1 MGYDIGPKIGIE
13 GEKEFRQNIS
23 QINTGMKTLGTEMKA
38 VASQFDKNDNST
50 EALTGKNKVL
60 NKQIDL
66 QTDKLSELKKG
77 LASAAEKYGEND
89 KVTQG
94 WRQSVNKATADLNN
108 MERNLKKNKSAI
120 SNFGNEAK
128 DSAKDTKKL
137 EDAVDDAN
145 RELKE
150 MGSGIASKA
159 AKGIAGIGVAAVGA
173 VGGLLKFGNDS
184 TAALNDFQAQTGM
197 SSEKMEEF
205 RDVASDIYTD
215 NFGESIDDIAE
226 SMARV
231 NIVTGQTDDELK
243 KTTETALMMRD
254 TFDFDVAE
262 SIDTVNAMMKNF
274 EISADE
280 AYTLIAQ
287 GAQQGANKNGDLL
300 DVLKEYSPQFSAL
313 GLDAAEFTDTLIQ
326 GSKSGAF
333 QIDKVGDAVKE
344 FSIRS
349 KDGSKASIEGFELM
363 GLNADE
369 MFEKF
374 AKGGP
379 ESAEAFQQVID
390 KLYEIEDPMIQNQAG
405 VDLFGTM
412 FEDLGIEAIHSLGDI
427 GDHASITADTLQ
439 EINDVKYDDLGSSL
453 EELKRGLLTKIAD
466 PIKDE
471 LTPVIEDMVDGLED
485 VNTDAIVQG
494 FTFVLD
500 NSGTIAAGIASIVT
514 AAAGLK
520 ILGVVNTVVGAWK
533 AYSLATDGAT
543 IAQWAL
549 NAAQTANPIGII
561 VVAIAALVAGL
572 IVLFNTNEEFR
583 ESVLAAWAGIKE
595 GASQVWDWIVNL
607 FTVSIPETFNK
618 AVEWFKGIPGKIL
631 DVLLGGK
638 DEVLSF
644 VPNLFGSM
652 KSKFTNIDWKSLGK
666 SAISGISAGVKSKAK
681 ELKDSVVGAAKG
693 AFEKAKNY
701 LDINSPSRLFKSQ
714 IGVQI
719 GAGMAEGV
727 KESAKNVNAAM
738 DGLNKGLSA
747 KIDLTGAGSVAGI
760 VENGNQSISQKVNHS
775 GTIRVEGVDSS
786 GQLQGVVEIVMDQLR
801 REVRLA

>member
-1 MGYDIGPKIGIE
+1 VGYDIGPKIGIE
-13 GEKEFRQNIS
+13 GEKPFRDNIDL
-23 QINTGMKTLGTEMKA
+23 INASMRTLGTEMKA
-38 VASQFDKNDNST
+38 VASQFDENDDST
-50 EALTGKNKVL
+50 EALTEKNKVL

-89 KVTQG
+89 RVTQG

-108 MERNLKKNKSAI
+108 MERNLKKNDNAI
-120 SNFGNEAK
+120 ANFGKEMK
-128 DSAKDTKKL
+128 DTAKDTEKL
-137 EDAVDDAN
+137 EKAVDEAN
-145 RELKE
+145 KELKE
-150 MGSGIASKA
+150 MGSGIASNA

-184 TAALNDFQAQTGM
+184 TKALNDFQAQTGM

-231 NIVTGQTDDELK
+231 NVVTGQTDDELK

-262 SIDTVNAMMKNF
+262 SIDAVNAMMVNF
-274 EISADE
+274 KISADD

-300 DVLKEYSPQFSAL
+300 DVLREYSPHFSAL
-313 GLDAAEFTDTLIQ
+313 GLDAAEFTDTLIR

-363 GLNADE
+363 GLNADD

-374 AKGGP
+374 SKGGP
-379 ESAEAFQQVID
+379 ESAEAFQEVID
-390 KLYEIEDPMIQNQAG
+390 KLYEIEDPLLQNQAG

-412 FEDLGIEAIHSLGDI
+412 FEDLGVEAIHALGDI
-427 GDHASITADTLQ
+427 GDHVDITADTLQ
-439 EINDVKYDDLGSSL
+439 EINDIKYDDLGSSF
-453 EELKRGLLTKIAD
+453 EELKRGLLTDVAD
-466 PIKDE
+466 PIKE
-471 LTPVIEDMVDGLED
+471 QLTPVIGDMVDRLKD

-494 FTFVLD
+494 FTFVID
-500 NSGTIAAGIASIVT
+500 NSGTIAAGITSIVT
-514 AAAGLK
+514 AAIGLK
-520 ILGVVNTVVGAWK
+520 VLSSVNTVVGAWK
-533 AYSLATDGAT
+533 AYKLATDGAT

-549 NAAQTANPIGII
+549 NAAQTANPIGI
-561 VVAIAALVAGL
+561 VVVVIAALVAGL
-572 IVLFNTNEEFR
+572 VVLFNTNEEFR
-583 ESVLAAWAGIKE
+583 ESVLGAWAGIKE
-595 GASQVWDWIVNL
+595 GTGKVWDWIVNL
-607 FTVSIPETFNK
+607 FTVSIPDTFNK
-618 AVEWFKGIPGKIL
+618 AVDWFKGIPGKIL
-631 DVLLGGK
+631 GALLSGK
-638 DEVLSF
+638 DKVTSF
-644 VPNLFGSM
+644 VPNLFGSI
-652 KSKFTNIDWKSLGK
+652 KTKFTSTNWGSLGK
-666 SAISGISAGVKSKAK
+666 GIISGISSGVKSKAK

-701 LDINSPSRLFKSQ
+701 LDINSPSRLFKNQ
-714 IGVQI
+714 IGAQI

-727 KESAKNVNAAM
+727 KESARKVNSAM
-738 DGLNKGLSA
+738 DGLNRGLSA
-747 KIDLTGAGSVAGI
+747 NIDMTGVSSSAGGLGGGSVVVNI
-760 VENGNQSISQKVNHS
+760 PVELDGKVITKSTGKVQLGKNKS
-775 GTIRVEGVDSS
+775 RSRALGVT
-786 GQLQGVVEIVMDQLR
+786 V
-801 REVRLA
+801 

>member
-13 GEKEFRQNIS
+13 GEKVFRQNIN
-23 QINTGMKTLGTEMKA
+23 QINTSMRTLGTEMKA
-38 VASQFDKNDNST
+38 VASQFDKNDEST
-50 EALTGKNKVL
+50 EALAAKNQVL

-89 KVTQG
+89 RVTQG
-94 WRQSVNKATADLNN
+94 WRQAVNKATADLNN
-108 MERNLKKNKSAI
+108 MERNLKKNDNAI
-120 SNFGNEAK
+120 ANFGKEMKGTAR
-128 DSAKDTKKL
+128 DTEKL
-137 EDAVDDAN
+137 EKAVDEAN
-145 RELKE
+145 KELKE
-150 MGSGIASKA
+150 MGSGIASNA
-159 AKGIAGIGVAAVGA
+159 AKGIAGIGVAAAGA

-184 TAALNDFQAQTGM
+184 TVALNDFQAQTGM
-197 SSEKMEEF
+197 SAKKMEEF
-205 RDVASDIYTD
+205 REVADEIYTD

-231 NIVTGQTDDELK
+231 NVVTGQTDDELK

-274 EISADE
+274 NISADE

-300 DVLKEYSPQFSAL
+300 DVLKEYSPHFSAL
-313 GLDAAEFTDTLIQ
+313 GLDAEEFTDTLIQ
-326 GSKSGAF
+326 GSKSGVF

-349 KDGSKASIEGFELM
+349 KDGSKTSVEGFELM

-374 AKGGP
+374 SKGGP
-379 ESAEAFQQVID
+379 EASEAFQQVID

-412 FEDLGIEAIHSLGDI
+412 FEDLGVEAIHSLGDI
-427 GDHASITADTLQ
+427 GNHASITADTLQ

-453 EELKRGLLTKIAD
+453 EELKRGMISKLAD
-466 PIKDE
+466 PIKE
-471 LTPVIEDMVDGLED
+471 QLTPVVGDLVDRLKD
-485 VNTDAIVQG
+485 VNTDAIVHG
-494 FTFVLD
+494 FTFVMD
-500 NSGTIAAGIASIVT
+500 NSGTIAAGIVSIVT

-520 ILGVVNTVVGAWK
+520 ILGSVNTVVGAWK
-533 AYSLATDGAT
+533 AYKLATDGAT
-543 IAQWAL
+543 VAQWAL
-549 NAAQTANPIGII
+549 NAAQTANPIGIV

-572 IVLFNTNEEFR
+572 VTLFNTNEEFR
-583 ESVLAAWAGIKE
+583 ECVLGAWAGIKE
-595 GASQVWDWIVNL
+595 GASKVWDLIVNL

-618 AVEWFKGIPGKIL
+618 AVDWFKGIPGKIL
-631 DVLLGGK
+631 SALLSGK
-638 DEVLSF
+638 DKVTSF
-644 VPNLFGSM
+644 VPNLFGSI
-652 KSKFTNIDWKSLGK
+652 KTKFTNTDWKGLGK
-666 SAISGISAGVKSKAK
+666 GIISGISDGVKSKAK
-681 ELKDSVVGAAKG
+681 DLKDSVVGAAKG

-701 LDINSPSRLFKSQ
+701 LDINSPSRLFKNQ
-714 IGVQI
+714 IGAQI

-727 KESAKNVNAAM
+727 KDSARKVNSAM
-738 DGLNKGLSA
+738 DRLNKGLSA
-747 KIDLTGAGSVAGI
+747 KVDMTGLGSASGGVGGGSVI
-760 VENGNQSISQKVNHS
+760 VNVPVELDGKVITKSTGRLQLGKNKS
-775 GTIRVEGVDSS
+775 RSRALGVT
-786 GQLQGVVEIVMDQLR
+786 V
-801 REVRLA
+801 